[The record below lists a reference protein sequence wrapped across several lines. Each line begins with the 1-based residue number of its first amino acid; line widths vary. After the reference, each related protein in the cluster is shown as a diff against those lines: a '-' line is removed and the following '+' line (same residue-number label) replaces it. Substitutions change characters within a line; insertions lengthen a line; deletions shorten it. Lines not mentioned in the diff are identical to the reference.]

1 MSSFL
6 SSVRQSGQKQPI
18 SKQWIH
24 TISILALGVLLGI
37 VSKYLDCVPSNEL
50 PFIIN
55 ALDVR
60 NFLGRFSLWIFL
72 SVCISVYSR
81 SPMRAAVNVFV
92 FLAGMVASYYWY
104 SAFVAGFFPW
114 KYAMIWA
121 ALTVLSPLLASICW
135 YAKGNGM
142 AAMVLSSVILA
153 VLFHCAFSYG
163 FLYLDVISPLDLAV
177 FLLGLILL
185 GRRPREMALLAA
197 MGIAFIVIL
206 NCLWMGASPF

>member
-92 FLAGMVASYYWY
+92 FLA
-104 SAFVAGFFPW
+104 
-114 KYAMIWA
+114 
-121 ALTVLSPLLASICW
+121 
-135 YAKGNGM
+135 
-142 AAMVLSSVILA
+142 AMVLSSVILA

-185 GRRPREMALLAA
+185 GRRPREMALVAA